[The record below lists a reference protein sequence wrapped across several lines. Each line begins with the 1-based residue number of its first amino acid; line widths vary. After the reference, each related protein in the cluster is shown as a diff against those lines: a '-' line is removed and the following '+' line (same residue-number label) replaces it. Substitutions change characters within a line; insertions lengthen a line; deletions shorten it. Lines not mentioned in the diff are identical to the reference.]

1 MFLMLIE
8 KRLEGS
14 TTPTHPPIFF
24 LKENGG
30 FITKL
35 FLLIPTDHLQFLG
48 SVFPS

>member
-14 TTPTHPPIFF
+14 TTPTHTPIFF

-30 FITKL
+30 FISKL
-35 FLLIPTDHLQFLG
+35 YLLMTDHLQFLG